1 MVSLPQYRQRIAN
14 FVCGDS
20 LRIDRTVRGIPSG
33 VTISKSYFTVKTNQ
47 TDVDASAVLQLSV
60 TSTLTSSGQVTD
72 TGSDGTGAVRFTLSP
87 ANTLLLTPSTSYY
100 FDIQLVLS
108 DSGLYTISKGTIKGL
123 QQITIATS

>member
-1 MVSLPQYRQRIAN
+1 MSLPQYRQKIRD

-20 LRIDRTVRGIPSG
+20 LRIDRTVRGIPSTL
-33 VTISKSYFTVKTNQ
+33 TITKSWFTVKTNA

-72 TGSDGTGAVRFTLSP
+72 TGSDGTGAVRFTVAPSQ
-87 ANTLLLTPSTSYY
+87 TLLLTPGFSYY
-100 FDIQLVLS
+100 FDIQILLS
-108 DSGLYTISKGTIKGL
+108 DSGLYTISKGSIKGL

>member
-1 MVSLPQYRQRIAN
+1 MSLPQYRQRIRD

-20 LRIDRTVRGIPSG
+20 LRIDRTVRGVPSG
-33 VTISKSYFTVKTNQ
+33 VTISKSYLTIKTNQ
-47 TDVDASAVLQLSV
+47 TDIDASAVLQLSV

-72 TGSDGTGAVRFTLSP
+72 TGADGTGAVRFTLSP

-100 FDIQLVLS
+100 FDIELIMS
-108 DSGLYTISKGTIKGL
+108 DAGIFTISKGTIKGL